1 MVAGTGADV
10 GTTVVG
16 AAVATVV
23 TPMVDA
29 AGKVPL
35 AAGPAGRTVVTFGID
50 TDIVGDVERPER
62 LQGRTVVTFGI
73 DTDGTTVVG
82 VTTDVGMR
90 DETGATTTFTTEPG
104 SSSVP
109 GAGSIR
115 VMTSGV
121 HSSVKYQIDRR
132 PQVICA
138 WMSMMAFQ
146 PVEAYTT
153 MALLPGTRAVLD
165 DALPAE

>member
-23 TPMVDA
+23 TPTVDA
-29 AGKVPL
+29 AGNVPL
-35 AAGPAGRTVVTFGID
+35 AAGPAGRTVF
-50 TDIVGDVERPER
+50 
-62 LQGRTVVTFGI
+62 TFGI

-115 VMTSGV
+115 VVTSGV
-121 HSSVKYQIDRR
+121 HSSVRYQIDRR

>member
-35 AAGPAGRTVVTFGID
+35 AAGPAGRTVF
-50 TDIVGDVERPER
+50 
-62 LQGRTVVTFGI
+62 TFGI

-115 VMTSGV
+115 VVTSGV
-121 HSSVKYQIDRR
+121 HSSVRYQIDRR

>member
-35 AAGPAGRTVVTFGID
+35 AAGPA
-50 TDIVGDVERPER
+50 
-62 LQGRTVVTFGI
+62 GRTVVTFGI